1 MILSAKE
8 FLESFE
14 PSTMTDI
21 SQIQSVLNIV
31 KDVRNRGDA
40 AVEEYSE
47 RFDGVIPE
55 SLEIPAEACKE
66 AYDGLSHEL
75 KDAMEIAIRNI
86 EEFQTSIKWKDG
98 DKAELFQK
106 VHPLQRVGI
115 YVPGG
120 KAAYPSS
127 VLHSAVLANVAGV
140 KETIVVTPPQRD
152 GAVNQ
157 TVLAACYL
165 TGIKHVYQVGG
176 AQAIAALA
184 YGTETIPAVD
194 KIVGPGNHFVALAK
208 KLVYG
213 DVGIDSIAGPSEIV
227 LVVDETANPE
237 WIALDVMAQ
246 AEHDEMARTFVISD
260 NREMLVAIEEAL
272 ARRIDDQPRAAVIRK
287 SLADNHYSVLTSGPS
302 ANAAVTNFIAGEH
315 VSIQTKDADAYIEL
329 ITTAG
334 ALFVGPYAPEAIGDY
349 SAGPSH
355 VLPTSGNARF
365 ANGLTVN
372 DFLRT
377 NSVLR
382 VSKDTFRAD
391 APAAMALAKEEGL
404 QAHHDSV
411 AVRYESLVA
420 ADD

>member
-1 MILSAKE
+1 MILSEKE
-8 FLESFE
+8 FLESFV

-31 KDVRNRGDA
+31 QDVRNRGDA

-106 VHPLQRVGI
+106 VHPLRRVGI

-157 TVLAACYL
+157 TVLAAC
-165 TGIKHVYQVGG
+165 
-176 AQAIAALA
+176 
-184 YGTETIPAVD
+184 
-194 KIVGPGNHFVALAK
+194 
-208 KLVYG
+208 
-213 DVGIDSIAGPSEIV
+213 
-227 LVVDETANPE
+227 
-237 WIALDVMAQ
+237 
-246 AEHDEMARTFVISD
+246 
-260 NREMLVAIEEAL
+260 
-272 ARRIDDQPRAAVIRK
+272 
-287 SLADNHYSVLTSGPS
+287 
-302 ANAAVTNFIAGEH
+302 
-315 VSIQTKDADAYIEL
+315 
-329 ITTAG
+329 
-334 ALFVGPYAPEAIGDY
+334 
-349 SAGPSH
+349 
-355 VLPTSGNARF
+355 
-365 ANGLTVN
+365 
-372 DFLRT
+372 
-377 NSVLR
+377 
-382 VSKDTFRAD
+382 
-391 APAAMALAKEEGL
+391 
-404 QAHHDSV
+404 
-411 AVRYESLVA
+411 
-420 ADD
+420 